1 MIHQTFQIAVEGS
14 QPNTKLVTYLLEQSP
29 EIAAPPRPLVL
40 ICPGGGYSFTSDRE
54 AEAVAL
60 KFNAAGFHAA
70 VLRYSCAPAVYPT
83 ALCEVAY
90 SVALIRQNADAWNV
104 NPDKIVVQGASA
116 GGHLAA
122 SYAAF
127 YQEDFLG
134 KLTGLSAKELRPA
147 GLMLSY
153 PVITSG
159 EYAHQGSFECL
170 LGKSYADLKD
180 EPLLRK
186 LSLEKAVHKDMPPVF
201 LWHTFCDTTVPVEN
215 SLLFVSALKEKN
227 IPTEFHMFPRG
238 AHGLGLAN
246 HLTVMHDGYGLQ
258 PECEIW
264 IDLAITWLSNL

>member
-14 QPNTKLVTYLLEQSP
+14 EPNTKLVTYLLEASP
-29 EIAAPPRPLVL
+29 EIIAPPKPLVL

-90 SVALIRQNADAWNV
+90 SVALIRKNADKWNV
-104 NPDKIVVQGASA
+104 NPDKIIVQGASA

-122 SYAAF
+122 SYACF
-127 YQEDFLG
+127 YQEDFLA
-134 KLTGLSAKELRPA
+134 KLTGLSAQELRPA

-170 LGKSYADLKD
+170 LGKPYEALQE
-180 EPLLRK
+180 EPLLDK
-186 LSLEKAVHKDMPPVF
+186 LSLEKAVHNDMPPVF

-215 SLLFVSALKEKN
+215 SLYFVSALKEKN
-227 IPTEFHMFPRG
+227 IPTEFHMFSKG
-238 AHGLGLAN
+238 VHGLGLAN
-246 HLTVMHDGYGLQ
+246 HLTLGLNNYGLQ
-258 PECEIW
+258 PECEVW
-264 IDLAITWLSNL
+264 IDLAITWLSNI

>member
-1 MIHQTFQIAVEGS
+1 MIHETYQIALEGS
-14 QPNTKLVTYLLEQSP
+14 RPDTKLVTYLIETSP
-29 EIAAPPRPLVL
+29 EIEAPPKPLVL
-40 ICPGGGYSFTSDRE
+40 ICPGGGYSMTSDRE

-90 SVALIRQNADAWNV
+90 SVALIRKNAVKWNV

-127 YQEDFLG
+127 YKETFISE
-134 KLTGLSAKELRPA
+134 LTGLSAAELRPA

-159 EYAHQGSFECL
+159 TYAHKGSFECL
-170 LGKSYADLKD
+170 LGKPYEELQE
-180 EPLLRK
+180 EPLLQK
-186 LSLEKAVHKDMPPVF
+186 LSLENAVHEDMPKTF
-201 LWHTFCDTTVPVEN
+201 LWHTFSDDCVPVEN
-215 SLLFVSALKEKN
+215 SLLFVNALKSKN
-227 IPTEFHMFPRG
+227 IPTEFHMFPVG
-238 AHGLGLAN
+238 VHGLGLAN
-246 HLTVMHDGYGLQ
+246 HLTVTPEQYGLQ

-264 IDLAITWLSNL
+264 IDLAITWLSHI